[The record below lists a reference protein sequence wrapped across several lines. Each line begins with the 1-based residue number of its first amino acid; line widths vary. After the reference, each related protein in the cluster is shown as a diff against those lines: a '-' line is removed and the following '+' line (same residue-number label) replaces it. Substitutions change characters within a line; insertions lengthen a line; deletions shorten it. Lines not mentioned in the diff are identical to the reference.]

1 MLIILR
7 ESKEVSLLNTR
18 MSNTARKGS
27 ITLLMAMKGLQQRSS
42 ARQQIRTM
50 YYLTKRYIIIIT
62 VKIAA

>member
-7 ESKEVSLLNTR
+7 ESKEVSLSNTR

-27 ITLLMAMKGLQQRSS
+27 IALLMAMKGLKQRSS